1 MKALLRVLP
10 LFFCLQ
16 FAAQTGLFADLQYKK
31 HFPDQDEW
39 VFLKLK
45 GTDSVIT
52 CMKYYF
58 KSEDTLYFREFPSQ
72 RIHKISKID
81 IEETT
86 FFTGKDYHFARKNQN
101 LKLAALKPKIFLG
114 LSAASL
120 AAVIVDLA
128 QPAPYLVNAPVMA
141 TAPVFLLLGYAQAKK
156 MDRYL
161 NYYQM
166 AEEQKFTKPEPP
178 KVVNIASS
186 QPKTSSTDTTRV
198 EDAENSNTQNAKVI
212 PSQQIPANT
221 NSTSISDEYRYG
233 TSEVPVVKSLT
244 TSSGCQYKLSDYYFQ
259 SDGNY
264 YFAIEGQAGTFF
276 MKKDEVVRLDGVTDL
291 GKDRQFATDRFVLE
305 KARTGK
311 VIGVLYGIGGTFIW
325 SVAIGVA
332 TWQVGPALAA
342 GFGLGLTP
350 AILINRKCNTTIR
363 NYKIYK
369 EALRVTCN

>member
-16 FAAQTGLFADLQYKK
+16 LTAQTGLFANLQFKK

-114 LSAASL
+114 LSAASV

-128 QPAPYLVNAPVMA
+128 QPVP
-141 TAPVFLLLGYAQAKK
+141 FLGYSPQLAATPLFFMLGYFQVKK
-156 MDRYL
+156 MDRFL

-166 AEEQKFTKPEPP
+166 AEAQKYTKPERP
-178 KVVNIASS
+178 KAVNIASS

-198 EDAENSNTQNAKVI
+198 EDAENSNNQNVTVI

-264 YFAIEGQAGTFF
+264 YFAIEGQAGTFY

-311 VIGVLYGIGGTFIW
+311 ALASFYGVVGTLFWGVVVGAATWEVAPGVIG
-325 SVAIGVA
+325 
-332 TWQVGPALAA
+332 
-342 GFGLGLTP
+342 GFGLGAGP
-350 AILINRKCNTTIR
+350 AILIVKKCNTTIR

>member
-1 MKALLRVLP
+1 MKALLRILP
-10 LFFCLQ
+10 LIFCLQ
-16 FAAQTGLFADLQYKK
+16 YTAQTGLFANLQYKK

-39 VFLKLK
+39 VLLKLK
-45 GTDSVIT
+45 ESDSVIT

-72 RIHKISKID
+72 RIHKISKND
-81 IEETT
+81 LEETS

-114 LSAASL
+114 FSAASV

-128 QPAPYLVNAPVMA
+128 QPVPYLGYSPQLAA
-141 TAPVFLLLGYAQAKK
+141 TPLIFMLGYFQVKK

-166 AEEQKFTKPEPP
+166 AEAQRFTKPERQ
-178 KVVNIASS
+178 KEVIIASN
-186 QPKTSSTDTTRV
+186 QVKAGATDSTHV
-198 EDAENSNTQNAKVI
+198 GDAENRNNENAKVV

-221 NSTSISDEYRYG
+221 NSSSISDEYRYG

-244 TSSGCQYKLSDYYFQ
+244 TSSGCQYKLSDFYFQ

-264 YFAIEGQAGTFF
+264 YFAIEGQAGTFY
-276 MKKDEVVRLDGVTDL
+276 MKKDEVVRLEGVTDL

-311 VIGVLYGIGGTFIW
+311 ALASFYGVVGTLFWGVVVGAATWEVAPGVIG
-325 SVAIGVA
+325 
-332 TWQVGPALAA
+332 
-342 GFGLGLTP
+342 GLGLGAGP
-350 AILINRKCNTTIR
+350 AILIVKKCNSTIR
-363 NYKIYK
+363 NYKIYQ
-369 EALRVTCN
+369 EALRVSCN

>member
-16 FAAQTGLFADLQYKK
+16 FTAQTGLFANLQYKK

-39 VFLKLK
+39 VLLKLK
-45 GTDSVIT
+45 GTDSIVT

-72 RIHKISKID
+72 RIHKISKND
-81 IEETT
+81 LDETS
-86 FFTGKDYHFARKNQN
+86 FFIGKDYHFARKNQN

-120 AAVIVDLA
+120 AAVAVDLA
-128 QPAPYLVNAPVMA
+128 QPVP
-141 TAPVFLLLGYAQAKK
+141 FLGYSPQLAATPLLFILGYFQVKK

-161 NYYQM
+161 NYYQI
-166 AEEQKFTKPEPP
+166 AEAQKYTKPERQ

-186 QPKTSSTDTTRV
+186 QPKTSSADSTQV
-198 EDAENSNTQNAKVI
+198 EEAENNNNENVKVV

-221 NSTSISDEYRYG
+221 NSSSISDEYRYG

-244 TSSGCQYKLSDYYFQ
+244 TSSGCQYKLSDFYFQ

-276 MKKDEVVRLDGVTDL
+276 MKRDEVVRLEGMTDL

-311 VIGVLYGIGGTFIW
+311 AIGVLYGIGGTFIW

-342 GFGLGLTP
+342 GFGLGITP
-350 AILINRKCNTTIR
+350 AILIVKKCNSTIR
-363 NYKIYK
+363 NYKIYQ
-369 EALRVTCN
+369 EALRVSCN